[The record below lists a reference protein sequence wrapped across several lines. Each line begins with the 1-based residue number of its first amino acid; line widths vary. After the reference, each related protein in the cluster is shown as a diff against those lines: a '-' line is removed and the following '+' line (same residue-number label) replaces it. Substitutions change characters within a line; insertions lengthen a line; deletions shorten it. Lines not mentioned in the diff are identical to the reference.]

1 MKIIGPSVK
10 EIRIHEKGESRVV
23 YVAGFPEA
31 VYILHAFRK
40 KTRKT
45 AGKDIDLAKKRY
57 QSLLEMRK
65 KS

>member
-40 KTRKT
+40 KH
-45 AGKDIDLAKKRY
+45 GKPPGRISTWLKNATNHCSR
-57 QSLLEMRK
+57 
-65 KS
+65 